1 LVTVTGGNVK
11 FVAGPDLNREEY
23 GMSANTLTSKAAGAR
38 NTDRE
43 AVARRLLR
51 SSLEH
56 SYEPNLDIDWDAP
69 LVPGGYGM
77 PAHRVSL
84 YGTELWDQ
92 LTEEQKVTLS
102 IHEVC
107 SIARVGLWF
116 EIILMQMLL
125 RYAYDR
131 DPRSQHV
138 QYALTEIADEC
149 RHSVMFARMTERYGV
164 PDYAPNWSTQQAGRL
179 FKTVA
184 SGAAMFAGTLVAEEI
199 TDQLQREAIK
209 DDTVQ
214 PLTRMVSKI
223 HVTEEARHVRYAREE
238 LARITPK
245 ANWLQRTV
253 GRWLTAVAA
262 HRIATNLI
270 HPDVYLSVGLDP
282 KQARKV
288 AKANPHH
295 RETVRWTARKLVPF
309 LREQGVLGGASE
321 VLWRKAFL
329 V

>member
-1 LVTVTGGNVK
+1 MTAETVSVRT
-11 FVAGPDLNREEY
+11 
-23 GMSANTLTSKAAGAR
+23 
-38 NTDRE
+38 TDRE
-43 AVARRLLR
+43 DTAQRLLR
-51 SSLEH
+51 SSVKN
-56 SYEPNLDIDWDAP
+56 SYEPSLDIDWDAP
-69 LVPGGYGM
+69 LVDGAYGM

-84 YGTELWDQ
+84 YGTELWDR
-92 LTEEQKVTLS
+92 LTEEQRVTLS

-131 DPRSQHV
+131 DPRTGHV

-149 RHSVMFARMTERYGV
+149 RHSVMFAKMSQRYGV
-164 PDYAPNWSTQQAGRL
+164 PDYKPRWHTQQAGRL
-179 FKTVA
+179 FKTIA
-184 SGAAMFAGTLVAEEI
+184 SGSAMFAGTLVAEEI
-199 TDQLQREAIK
+199 TDQLQREGMK
-209 DDTVQ
+209 DESVQ

-238 LARITPK
+238 LARVTEK
-245 ANWLQRTV
+245 ENRLQRTV

-262 HRIATNLI
+262 YRIATNLI
-270 HPDVYLSVGLDP
+270 HPDVYRSVGLDP
-282 KQARKV
+282 KQAAKT

-295 RETVRWTARKLVPF
+295 QETIRWTARKLVPF
-309 LREQGVLGGASE
+309 LREQGMISGPSE
-321 VLWRKAFL
+321 FLWRKANL

>member
-1 LVTVTGGNVK
+1 
-11 FVAGPDLNREEY
+11 
-23 GMSANTLTSKAAGAR
+23 MSATTLKTA
-38 NTDRE
+38 NDRE
-43 AVARRLLR
+43 ATAQRLLR

-56 SYEPNLDIDWDAP
+56 SYEPSLDIDWDAP
-69 LVPGGYGM
+69 LVPGLYGM

-92 LTEEQKVTLS
+92 LTEEQRITLS

-131 DPRSQHV
+131 DPRTGHV

-149 RHSVMFARMTERYGV
+149 RHSVMFARMTEKYGV
-164 PDYAPNWSTQQAGRL
+164 PDYRPQWHTHQAGRL
-179 FKTVA
+179 FKTIA
-184 SGAAMFAGTLVAEEI
+184 SGPAMFAGTLVAEEI
-199 TDQLQREAIK
+199 TDQLQREGMK
-209 DDTVQ
+209 DAGVQ

-238 LARITPK
+238 LARIMPE
-245 ANWLQRTV
+245 V
-253 GRWLTAVAA
+253 GAARREVDRWLAA
-262 HRIATNLI
+262 LAGYRIATNLI
-270 HPDVYLSVGLDP
+270 HPDVYTSVGLDP

-295 RETVRWTARKLVPF
+295 QETIRWSARKLVPF
-309 LREQGVLGGASE
+309 LREQGMIGGPSE
-321 VLWRKAFL
+321 ILWRKAHL

>member
-1 LVTVTGGNVK
+1 
-11 FVAGPDLNREEY
+11 
-23 GMSANTLTSKAAGAR
+23 MSATTLSKVA
-38 NTDRE
+38 DRE
-43 AVARRLLR
+43 ATAQRLLR

-69 LVPGGYGM
+69 LVDGLYGM

-84 YGTELWDQ
+84 YGTPMWDE
-92 LTEEQKVTLS
+92 LTEEQRITLS

-131 DPRSQHV
+131 DPRSQHI
-138 QYALTEIADEC
+138 QYALTEVADEC

-164 PDYAPNWSTQQAGRL
+164 PDYAPRWHAHLGGRI

-184 SGAAMFAGTLVAEEI
+184 SGPAMFAGTLVAEEI
-199 TDQLQREAIK
+199 TDQLQREGMK
-209 DDTVQ
+209 DETVQ

-238 LARITPK
+238 LARLMPTTN
-245 ANWLQRTV
+245 AVQREA

-270 HPDVYLSVGLDP
+270 HPDVYKSVGLDP
-282 KQARKV
+282 VRARKV
-288 AKANPHH
+288 ARANPHH
-295 RETVRWTARKLVPF
+295 QDTVRWTARKLIPF
-309 LREQGVLGGASE
+309 LREQGMIGGPSE

>member
-1 LVTVTGGNVK
+1 
-11 FVAGPDLNREEY
+11 
-23 GMSANTLTSKAAGAR
+23 MSANTLSATTDADDTAEAQRRAA
-38 NTDRE
+38 DRE
-43 AVARRLLR
+43 AREKTARRLLR

-56 SYEPNLDIDWDAP
+56 SYEPSLDIDWDAP
-69 LVPGGYGM
+69 LVDGLYGM
-77 PAHRVSL
+77 PAHRCSL

-92 LTEEQKVTLS
+92 LTEEQRITLS

-125 RYAYDR
+125 RYSYDR
-131 DPRSQHV
+131 DPRTGHI

-149 RHSVMFARMTERYGV
+149 RHSIMFAKMTERYGV
-164 PDYAPNWSTQQAGRL
+164 PDYRPRWYAHALGRV

-184 SGAAMFAGTLVAEEI
+184 SGTAMFAGTLVAEEI
-199 TDQLQREAIK
+199 TDQLQREGMK

-238 LARITPK
+238 LARLAPR
-245 ANWLQRTV
+245 ANRVERVV
-253 GRWLTAVAA
+253 GRWLTALAA

-270 HPDVYLSVGLDP
+270 HPDVYRSVGLDP
-282 KQARKV
+282 KVARKV
-288 AKANPHH
+288 AANNPHH
-295 RETVRWTARKLVPF
+295 QDSIRWTARKLVPF
-309 LREQGVLGGASE
+309 LRETGMIGGLSE
-321 VLWRKAFL
+321 ILWRKANL

>member
-1 LVTVTGGNVK
+1 
-11 FVAGPDLNREEY
+11 
-23 GMSANTLTSKAAGAR
+23 MSTSTLRATSGAR
-38 NTDRE
+38 QPSDRE
-43 AVARRLLR
+43 AVAQRLLR

-56 SYEPNLDIDWDAP
+56 SYEPNLDIDWEAP
-69 LVPGGYGM
+69 LADGLYGM

-92 LTEEQKVTLS
+92 LTEEQRITLS

-131 DPRSQHV
+131 DPRTQHI

-164 PDYAPNWSTQQAGRL
+164 PDYRPSWLTQQAGRL
-179 FKTVA
+179 FKTIA
-184 SGAAMFAGTLVAEEI
+184 YGPAMFAGTLVAEEI
-199 TDQLQREAIK
+199 TDQLQREGMK
-209 DDTVQ
+209 DETVQ

-238 LARITPK
+238 LSRLMPK
-245 ANWLQRTV
+245 LSWWQRTV
-253 GRWLTAVAA
+253 GRWLTALAA

-270 HPDVYLSVGLDP
+270 HPDVYRSVGLDP
-282 KQARKV
+282 RQARKV
-288 AKANPHH
+288 ARNNPHH
-295 RETVRWTARKLVPF
+295 QESVRWTARKLVPF
-309 LREQGVLGGASE
+309 LREQGVLGGPSE
-321 VLWRKAFL
+321 ILWRKAFL